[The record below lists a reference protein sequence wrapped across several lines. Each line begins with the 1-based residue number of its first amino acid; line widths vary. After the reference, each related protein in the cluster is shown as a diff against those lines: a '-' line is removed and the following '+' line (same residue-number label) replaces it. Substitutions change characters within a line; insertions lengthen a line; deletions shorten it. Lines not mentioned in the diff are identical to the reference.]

1 MDKVHQQYEA
11 YPYPQRDPRE
21 EAERLLVMSPSH
33 LPEVVHHVY
42 GGRRPRGRRLR
53 VLVAG
58 GGTGDSTIALA
69 VQLSQ
74 DPIGGDV
81 TYLDMSEASRAIC
94 EGRARARGLRNLR
107 FVTGR
112 IEDVPALCPGPYD
125 YIDCCGV
132 LHHLE
137 SPEHGLGALAEVL
150 APDGGLGIMVY
161 GETGRT
167 GVYHVQDLL
176 RRLTP
181 EDTLAGKVEA
191 AHRLLADL
199 PETNLF
205 RRNTLVKADLADDA
219 GLVDLLLHP
228 RDIAYRVPEVRRL
241 VASAGLR
248 IASFTPSW
256 LYEPRFLLKD
266 PELLARA
273 SARPPE
279 EQAAIAELVT
289 CALHKHTFY
298 AVRRENP
305 VATRLTAADRN
316 AVLMPFFDQVLNE
329 IRSAPPGTPVSHR
342 DRGGLSLTFS
352 LSPPLAR
359 AAGLIDGQR
368 SLAQIHAEAG
378 AELGSWEGFFEA
390 FLPLYELLA
399 AVGAVHLRHAVPVAD
414 RRQAS

>member
-11 YPYPQRDPRE
+11 YPYPRRDPRDE
-21 EAERLLVMSPSH
+21 VERLLVMSPSH
-33 LPEVVHHVY
+33 LPEVIHHVY
-42 GGRRPRGRRLR
+42 GGRRPGRRLR

-58 GGTGDSTIALA
+58 GGTGDSTIAIATQLA
-69 VQLSQ
+69 A
-74 DPIGGDV
+74 DGIGGEV
-81 TYLDMSEASRAIC
+81 TYLDMSTASRAIC
-94 EGRARARGLRNLR
+94 EERARIRGLGNLR

-112 IEDVPALCPGPYD
+112 IEDVPSLCPGPYD

-137 SPEHGLGALAEVL
+137 SPERGLGALVEVL
-150 APDGGLGIMVY
+150 APDGGLGLMVY

-167 GVYHVQDLL
+167 GVYHVQELL

-181 EDTLAGKVEA
+181 KETLPGKVEA
-191 AHRLLADL
+191 ARRLLADL

-228 RDIAYRVPEVRRL
+228 RDVAYRVPDVHRL
-241 VASAGLR
+241 AASAGLR
-248 IASFTPSW
+248 VASFMPGW
-256 LYEPRFLLKD
+256 LYEPRFVLKD
-266 PELLARA
+266 PALLAQA
-273 SARPPE
+273 MALPPE
-279 EQAAIAELVT
+279 EQAAVAELVT
-289 CALHKHTFY
+289 CALHKHSFY
-298 AVRRENP
+298 AVRRQNP
-305 VATRLTAADRN
+305 VVTRLTAADRD
-316 AVLMPFFDQVLNE
+316 AVLIPFFDQVLQE

-368 SLAQIHAEAG
+368 SLARIHAEAG
-378 AELGSWEGFFEA
+378 AELGSWENFFAA
-390 FLPLYELLA
+390 FHPLYELLV
-399 AVGAVHLRHAVPVAD
+399 AVGAVHLKHVGPVAD
-414 RRQAS
+414 RGQAS